1 MMKTLFPILILI
13 FLLYVGVL
21 MSVIADLISGVR
33 KARLRGEARTS
44 AALRR
49 TIDKLVRYY
58 NALFA
63 MTIIDAMQM
72 AAVVYLRCVESVE
85 ILAVFPIFTL
95 IGAVSEALIELKS
108 IYEKAEQKEKKEY
121 REVAEVLKKLL
132 EHESISKILKP

>member
-1 MMKTLFPILILI
+1 MKTLFPILILI

-21 MSVIADLISGVR
+21 LSVIADLVSGVR
-33 KARLRGEARTS
+33 RAKMRGEARTS

-63 MTIIDAMQM
+63 MTVIDVMQM
-72 AAVVYLRCVESVE
+72 AAVIYLRYVESVE
-85 ILAVFPIFTL
+85 ILPVLPLFTL
-95 IGAVSEALIELKS
+95 IGAVGEALIELKS

-121 REVAEVLKKLL
+121 REAADILKKLL

>member
-1 MMKTLFPILILI
+1 MKTLFPILILI

-21 MSVIADLISGVR
+21 LSVIADLVSGVR
-33 KARLRGEARTS
+33 RAKMRGEARTS

-63 MTIIDAMQM
+63 MTVIDVMQM
-72 AAVVYLRCVESVE
+72 AAVIYLRYVESVE
-85 ILAVFPIFTL
+85 ILPVMPLFTL
-95 IGAVSEALIELKS
+95 IGAVGEALIELKS

-121 REVAEVLKKLL
+121 REAADILKKLL
-132 EHESISKILKP
+132 EHESISNLLKP